1 MSTTPHLPDFTGQ
14 FGLSKISGFIGV
26 VVNILQAIVGD
37 GSKYTHAY
45 IVVGD
50 QVIEAM
56 PGGARITPLSYYLTG
71 ARATTTV
78 ISNLDLSLSER
89 LDIADI
95 AVSLVGTPYS
105 FLDYAALALRHW
117 GFQPRWLLRYLAST
131 KHMICSQLVDE
142 VYRRAGIHLF
152 DDGRPAQ
159 YVTPGA
165 LADYLIRNRSV
176 AWPSPRS
183 LPS

>member
-1 MSTTPHLPDFTGQ
+1 MNQNRQADMTGQ
-14 FGLSKISGFIGV
+14 FGLSRIGGFIGV
-26 VVNILQAIVGD
+26 LVNIGQAIIGD
-37 GSKYTHAY
+37 GSRYTHAFM
-45 IVVGD
+45 IVGD

-56 PGGARITPLSYYLTG
+56 PGGARITPLAFYLTG
-71 ARATTTV
+71 HHEATTVVSDLTLT
-78 ISNLDLSLSER
+78 IEQQIEITEIALD
-89 LDIADI
+89 
-95 AVSLVGTPYS
+95 LVGTPYS

-152 DDGRPAQ
+152 KDGRPPQ

-176 AWPSPRS
+176 SWPRPLSN
-183 LPS
+183 